1 MKRYINNKIPRT
13 KLQKVRMEWAMITQT
28 AFAKQMDVYP
38 AWISNYET
46 GRANIKNLDKTT
58 IKKMCKILQC
68 ESKDIL

>member
-1 MKRYINNKIPRT
+1 MKRYINNKTPRT

-38 AWISNYET
+38 ACISNFDT
-46 GRANIKNLDKTT
+46 GRENIKNFVNTT